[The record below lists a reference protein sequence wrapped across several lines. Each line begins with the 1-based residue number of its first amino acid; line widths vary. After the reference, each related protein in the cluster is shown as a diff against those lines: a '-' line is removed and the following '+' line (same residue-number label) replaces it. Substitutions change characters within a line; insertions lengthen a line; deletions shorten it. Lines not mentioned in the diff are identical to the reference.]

1 MNWLE
6 SRKNKMKDE
15 IPIMLNESYARSYQ
29 MAYDFIKRH
38 ASEL

>member
-1 MNWLE
+1 
-6 SRKNKMKDE
+6 MKDE

-38 ASEL
+38 ARATDWKERGQKR